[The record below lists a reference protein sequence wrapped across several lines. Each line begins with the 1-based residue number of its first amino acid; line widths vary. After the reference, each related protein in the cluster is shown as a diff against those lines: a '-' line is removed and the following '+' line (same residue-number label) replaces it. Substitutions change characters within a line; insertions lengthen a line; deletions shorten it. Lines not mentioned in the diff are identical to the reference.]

1 MKTRVFLKF
10 AFIVAVIF
18 LAQSCGQNSLSF
30 LSGKQSA
37 YDEYSTK
44 LDKAGLYETSVG
56 QAWKESGN
64 QALVGALESDVPFSF
79 STLFRAKEVKA
90 IAWKFDLLRG
100 QSIKLSMDF
109 NTKDSSLVFADIFEE
124 DGLKNVNWFTS
135 ADGTHSFESKKSQ
148 TYILRI
154 QPELFAEGN
163 LILTVEKAPT
173 YAVFPIYGKDASAV
187 QSFWG
192 AARGGGTRKHEGIDI
207 FASRGTPVLAPVDG
221 IVSSV
226 RDRGLGGKQVW
237 LRDSERGFSLY
248 FAHLDSQLVSFGQS
262 LKAGDTLG
270 LVGNT
275 GNARFTPPHLHFG
288 IYSGGAFDPL
298 PMVDNRNQ
306 KAEVSNLSVD
316 DFVLNIKGAK
326 ANFRNK
332 PTTTNSEVLTTLE
345 NENSVK
351 LIGAQGSWYRIETPD
366 QQEGYVHSSLVEPSR
381 KEALEANDLWVWSN
395 PFESPRD
402 SLLLNGELK
411 KLGEYEGFAM
421 LTDDSQN
428 VYYVRVEKL

>member
-1 MKTRVFLKF
+1 MKTRVLLKF
-10 AFIVAVIF
+10 TFIVVVVF

-30 LSGKQSA
+30 LSGNQSD
-37 YDEYSTK
+37 YEEYSGK
-44 LDKAGLYETSVG
+44 LDRAGLNETSVG
-56 QAWKESGN
+56 QSWQTTGS
-64 QALVGALESDVPFSF
+64 QSLVDALESDVPFAF

-90 IAWKFDLLRG
+90 VAWKFNLSRG

-109 NTKDSSLVFADIFEE
+109 NATDSSVVFADIFEE
-124 DGLKNVNWFTS
+124 SDLDNVAWFTS
-135 ADGTHSFESKKSQ
+135 ADGNYSFESKKSQ

-163 LILTVEKAPT
+163 LTLRVEKAAT

-192 AARGGGTRKHEGIDI
+192 APRGGGTRKHEGIDI
-207 FASRGTPVLAPVDG
+207 FAARGTPVLAPVDG
-221 IVSSV
+221 TVSSV
-226 RDRGLGGKQVW
+226 RNRGLGGKQVW
-237 LRDSERGFSLY
+237 LRDSERGFNLY
-248 FAHLDSQLVSFGQS
+248 FAHLDSQLVSFGQR

-288 IYSGGAFDPL
+288 IYSGGAFDPF

-306 KAEVSNLSVD
+306 KAETSNLGVE

-332 PTTTNSEVLTTLE
+332 PSIKSDILNTLE
-345 NENSVK
+345 NGNPVK
-351 LIGAQGSWYRIETPD
+351 VIGAQDSWYRLQTPNR
-366 QQEGYVHSSLVEPSR
+366 QEGYVHSSLVGPT
-381 KEALEANDLWVWSN
+381 KNEALEANDLWVWNN
-395 PFESPRD
+395 PFQNAGD
-402 SLLLNGELK
+402 SLLISGELAK
-411 KLGEYEGFAM
+411 FGEFEGFAM
-421 LTDDSQN
+421 LTDDFEN
-428 VYYVRVEKL
+428 VYYTREEK